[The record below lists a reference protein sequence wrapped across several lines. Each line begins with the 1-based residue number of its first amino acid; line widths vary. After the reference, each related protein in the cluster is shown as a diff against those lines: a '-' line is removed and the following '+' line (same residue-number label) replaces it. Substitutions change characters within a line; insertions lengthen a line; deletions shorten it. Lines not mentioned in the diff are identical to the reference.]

1 MMNIYEYLD
10 VTEHVGEHRGVV
22 RLPQPPEA
30 EGQYMRQKT
39 AAFKQKNTQ
48 RSVCRQRTMGVGY
61 LFKPE
66 SIEPFGNSLKGRNT
80 VFLN

>member
-30 EGQYMRQKT
+30 EGQNMRQKT
-39 AAFKQKNTQ
+39 VAFKQKHTHRDQ
-48 RSVCRQRTMGVGY
+48 CAIRE
-61 LFKPE
+61 PWE
-66 SIEPFGNSLKGRNT
+66 SGIC
-80 VFLN
+80 LNLSQ

>member
-30 EGQYMRQKT
+30 EGQNMHQKT
-39 AAFKQKNTQ
+39 VAFKQKNTHRDQ
-48 RSVCRQRTMGVGY
+48 CAIRE
-61 LFKPE
+61 PWE
-66 SIEPFGNSLKGRNT
+66 SGISLN
-80 VFLN
+80 LSQ